1 VASFGLT
8 VLAVLMV
15 LPITFAESRLGRVHT
30 GAVDDFVEAAAVDPH
45 ALAVGTMVG
54 LDALALSHLQF
65 DIADW
70 AVHAVTQCNC
80 IAAWFGLEWM
90 PDDTLKD

>member
-1 VASFGLT
+1 VVT
-8 VLAVLMV
+8 IVLVP
-15 LPITFAESRLGRVHT
+15 LPIAFTESSLGSVRA

-80 IAAWFGLEWM
+80 IAAWFDLEAM
-90 PDDTLKD
+90 PDDTLK

>member
-1 VASFGLT
+1 
-8 VLAVLMV
+8 MV
-15 LPITFAESRLGRVHT
+15 PIAFTELRLGSVRA
-30 GAVDDFVEAAAVDPH
+30 GAVDDLVEAPAVDPH
-45 ALAVGTMVG
+45 APALGTIVD
-54 LDALALSHLQF
+54 LDALALGHLQF

-80 IAAWFGLEWM
+80 IAAWFDLEAM